1 MKSFKNFHSIQKCRS
16 CSSKQLTKIFSL
28 GHQCFGG
35 IFPSTKKQHIP
46 TGPLELVKCSKC
58 RLIQLKHNFNRRKM
72 FGTNYGYESSINKSM
87 KKHLKNIVRDS
98 LKIIPLKKDDAIIDI
113 GSNDATLLNFFKNRK
128 QKLYGVDPT
137 INKKFKKYYNK
148 NIYCIS
154 KLFDNIAADTLQK
167 KIKRAKIVFSIAMF
181 YDLPDPI
188 QFCENIKKLIGDDGI
203 WVSEQSYCPFMLK
216 NNSFDTIC
224 HEHLEY
230 YTIESIKYIFK
241 KAGLKII
248 DIKFND
254 INGGS
259 FRVVAS
265 SVKSKLKKFKKLN
278 FYEKREKI
286 LLRKYSFNKF
296 IKNIKNIKC
305 NLKNLLRKIRL
316 QNKTIYGYGAST
328 KGNVLLQHFNITDKL
343 LSCIAEVNKF
353 KFNRYTPLTKIKIL
367 DYNKINKK
375 LPDFFLVLPW
385 HFKDNIL
392 KKDIHILK
400 KGVKYIFPLP
410 SIKIYAY
417 RKNMVIGSKL

>member
-1 MKSFKNFHSIQKCRS
+1 
-16 CSSKQLTKIFSL
+16 
-28 GHQCFGG
+28 
-35 IFPSTKKQHIP
+35 
-46 TGPLELVKCSKC
+46 
-58 RLIQLKHNFNRRKM
+58 M

-128 QKLYGVDPT
+128 QKLYGIDPT

-154 KLFDNIAADTLQK
+154 KLFDNIATDTLQK
-167 KIKRAKIVFSIAMF
+167 KIKGAKIVFSIAMF
-181 YDLPDPI
+181 YDLPNPI
-188 QFCENIKKLIGDDGI
+188 QFCKNIKKLIGDDGI

-216 NNSFDTIC
+216 SNSFDTIC

-241 KAGLKII
+241 KVGLKII

-259 FRVVAS
+259 FRIIAS
-265 SVKSKLKKFKKLN
+265 SAKSKLKEFKKLN

-286 LLRKYSFNKF
+286 LLKKYSFNKF
-296 IKNIKNIKC
+296 IKNTKKIKR
-305 NLKNLLRKIRL
+305 NLKYLLRKIRS
-316 QNKTIYGYGAST
+316 QNKIVYGYGAST

-343 LSCIAEVNKF
+343 LPYIVEVNKF

-367 DYNKINKK
+367 DYNKISKK

-385 HFKDNIL
+385 HFKENIL
-392 KKDIHILK
+392 KKDMHILK

-410 SIKIYAY
+410 SIRAYAY
-417 RKNMVIGSKL
+417 RKNKVISNKL

>member
-1 MKSFKNFHSIQKCRS
+1 
-16 CSSKQLTKIFSL
+16 
-28 GHQCFGG
+28 
-35 IFPSTKKQHIP
+35 
-46 TGPLELVKCSKC
+46 
-58 RLIQLKHNFNRRKM
+58 M
-72 FGTNYGYESSINKSM
+72 FGTNYGYESGINKSM
-87 KKHLKNIVRDS
+87 KKHLKNIVRHS
-98 LKIIPLKKDDAIIDI
+98 LKIITLKKDDAIIDI

-128 QKLYGVDPT
+128 QKLYGIDPT

-167 KIKRAKIVFSIAMF
+167 TIKRAKIVFSIAMF
-181 YDLPDPI
+181 YDLPNPI
-188 QFCENIKKLIGDDGI
+188 QFCKNIKKLIGDDGI

-216 NNSFDTIC
+216 SNSFDTIC

-241 KAGLKII
+241 KVGLKII

-259 FRVVAS
+259 FRIIAS
-265 SVKSKLKKFKKLN
+265 SARSKLKEFKKLN

-286 LLRKYSFNKF
+286 LLKKYSFNKF
-296 IKNIKNIKC
+296 IKKTRKIKH
-305 NLKNLLRKIRL
+305 NLKYLLRKIRS
-316 QNKTIYGYGAST
+316 QNKIVYGYGAST

-343 LSCIAEVNKF
+343 LPYIVEVNKF
-353 KFNRYTPLTKIKIL
+353 KFNRYTPLTNIKIM
-367 DYNKINKK
+367 DYNKISKK

-392 KKDIHILK
+392 KKDMHILK

-410 SIKIYAY
+410 GIRTYAY
-417 RKNMVIGSKL
+417 RKNKVISSKL